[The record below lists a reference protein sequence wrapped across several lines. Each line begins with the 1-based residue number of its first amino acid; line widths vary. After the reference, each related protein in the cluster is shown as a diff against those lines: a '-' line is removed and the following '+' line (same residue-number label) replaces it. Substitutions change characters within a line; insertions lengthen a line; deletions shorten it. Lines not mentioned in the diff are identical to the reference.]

1 MRRVRVCPICFLE
14 RSFARR
20 YKSESHRYRGQSGWM
35 KRTLMVRFALRAY
48 NRANFFMKI

>member
-1 MRRVRVCPICFLE
+1 MCRGRVCPICFLE

-20 YKSESHRYRGQSGWM
+20 YRSESHRYRGQSGWM